1 MRTQFSTVLII
12 FALVAAGT
20 SVSAQKSKKQKD
32 QKDEKTENVQTL
44 ILKSKQDT
52 ISYLIGRD
60 IGKNMKTND
69 IIVTPEIMFAGL
81 KDGINGC
88 DTVIS
93 PEITEKVM
101 TQFQQ
106 EMMQR
111 SQAKTSAESAQIS
124 AAGAAFLA
132 ENKTKEGVIEL
143 PSGLQ
148 YKVIKEGEGVNP
160 KPEDV
165 VEVHYTGKLI
175 DGTVFDSSVERG
187 ESIKFPLNG
196 VIPGWTE
203 GVQLMK
209 PGAKYMFYIPSALGY
224 GDKGAGPIP
233 GGATLIFEVDLLS
246 IEKK

>member
-1 MRTQFSTVLII
+1 MRTQFSTLLII
-12 FALVAAGT
+12 VALVLTGMN
-20 SVSAQKSKKQKD
+20 VSAQKSKKQKD
-32 QKDEKTENVQTL
+32 QNDKSNEKAQTL

-69 IIVTPEIMFAGL
+69 ITVTPEIMYAGL
-81 KDGINGC
+81 KDGLNSI
-88 DTVIS
+88 DSVFT
-93 PEITEKVM
+93 PEVTEKVM
-101 TQFQQ
+101 MQFQQ

-111 SQAKTSAESAQIS
+111 SQAKVSAGSAEVK

-148 YKVIKEGEGVNP
+148 YKVVNEGAGENP

-165 VEVHYTGKLI
+165 VEVHYTGTLI

-187 ESIKFPLNG
+187 ETIKFPLNG

-209 PGAKYMFYIPSALGY
+209 PGAKYMFYIPSELGY
-224 GDKGAGPIP
+224 GDQGAGPIP
-233 GGATLIFEVDLLS
+233 GGSVLIFEVQLIS